1 MILLYIDTETTGL
14 DTATCSIW
22 QLSGYISDTATG
34 VSDSFDYKMRPYRNE
49 IISKEAA
56 AKTGATQ
63 EELDS
68 YPSQSE
74 AFSNFTALL
83 SKYVD
88 LEDWNQRVIP
98 VGYNVSFDLD
108 FLRAWFTF
116 NNSATLFSKNIYF
129 PGIDVMYLAAYY
141 LLGERSKM
149 RNFQLSTVYEKL
161 TGKSLANAHNAM
173 ADIDATKELLN
184 VIVGKLRK

>member
-34 VSDSFDYKMRPYRNE
+34 TSDSFDYKMRPYRNE

-74 AFSNFTALL
+74 MFSNFTALL

-98 VGYNVSFDLD
+98 VGYNISFDLD
-108 FLRAWFTF
+108 FLRSWFAF
-116 NNSATLFSKNIYF
+116 NNSATLFSRNIYF
-129 PGIDVMYLAAYY
+129 PGIDVMYLAAYC

-161 TGKSLANAHNAM
+161 TGKSLENAHNAM

-184 VIVGKLRK
+184 VVVGKLRK

>member
-63 EELDS
+63 EELDG

-74 AFSNFTALL
+74 VCSNFTALL

-98 VGYNVSFDLD
+98 VGYNISFDLD
-108 FLRAWFTF
+108 FLRSWFAF
-116 NNSATLFSKNIYF
+116 NNSATLFSRNIYF

-161 TGKSLANAHNAM
+161 TGKSLENAHNAM

-184 VIVGKLRK
+184 VVVGKLRK

>member
-34 VSDSFDYKMRPYRNE
+34 TSDSFDYKMRPYRNE

-74 AFSNFTALL
+74 VFSNFTALL

-98 VGYNVSFDLD
+98 VGYNISFDLD
-108 FLRAWFTF
+108 FLRSWFAF
-116 NNSATLFSKNIYF
+116 NNSATLFSRNIYF
-129 PGIDVMYLAAYY
+129 PGIDVMYLAAYC

-161 TGKSLANAHNAM
+161 TGKSLENAHNAM

-184 VIVGKLRK
+184 VVVGKLHK

>member
-1 MILLYIDTETTGL
+1 MVLLYVDTETTGL
-14 DTATCSIW
+14 NVANCSIW
-22 QLSGYISDTATG
+22 QLAGYITDTAKNITE
-34 VSDSFDYKMRPYRNE
+34 SFDFRIRPYRGE
-49 IISKEAA
+49 TISEEAA
-56 AKTGATQ
+56 VKTNVTQ
-63 EELDS
+63 EQLDTF
-68 YPSQSE
+68 PSQSE
-74 AFSNFTALL
+74 AFNSFVSLL
-83 SKYVD
+83 GKFVD
-88 LEDWNQRVIP
+88 LEDWNQRVTP
-98 VGYNVSFDLD
+98 VGYNISFDLD

>member
-49 IISKEAA
+49 TISKEAA

-74 AFSNFTALL
+74 VFSSFTALL
-83 SKYVD
+83 GKYVD
-88 LEDWNQRVIP
+88 LEDWNQRVTP

-116 NNSATLFSKNIYF
+116 NNSATLFSRNIYF

>member
-22 QLSGYISDTATG
+22 QLSGYISDTSTG
-34 VSDSFDYKMRPYRNE
+34 ASDSFDYKMRPYRNE

-68 YPSQSE
+68 YTSQSE

-83 SKYVD
+83 GKYVD
-88 LEDWNQRVIP
+88 LEDWNQNSSWVQHFIR
-98 VGYNVSFDLD
+98 
-108 FLRAWFTF
+108 LRLLE
-116 NNSATLFSKNIYF
+116 SLVYF
-129 PGIDVMYLAAYY
+129 QQFCYFVL
-141 LLGERSKM
+141 
-149 RNFQLSTVYEKL
+149 
-161 TGKSLANAHNAM
+161 
-173 ADIDATKELLN
+173 
-184 VIVGKLRK
+184 

>member
-56 AKTGATQ
+56 AKTGVTQ

-74 AFSNFTALL
+74 VFSSFTALL
-83 SKYVD
+83 GKYVD
-88 LEDWNQRVIP
+88 LEDWNQRVTP

-116 NNSATLFSKNIYF
+116 NNSATLFSRNIYF

-184 VIVGKLRK
+184 AIVGKLRK

>member
-34 VSDSFDYKMRPYRNE
+34 TSDSFDYKMRPYRNE

-63 EELDS
+63 EELDG

-74 AFSNFTALL
+74 VFSNFTALL

-98 VGYNVSFDLD
+98 VGYNISFDLD
-108 FLRAWFTF
+108 FLRSWFAF
-116 NNSATLFSKNIYF
+116 NNSATLFSRNIYF
-129 PGIDVMYLAAYY
+129 PGIDVMYLAAYC

-161 TGKSLANAHNAM
+161 TGKSLENAHNAM

-184 VIVGKLRK
+184 VVVGKLRK

>member
-74 AFSNFTALL
+74 VFSNFTALL

-98 VGYNVSFDLD
+98 VGYNISFDLD
-108 FLRAWFTF
+108 FLRSWFAF
-116 NNSATLFSKNIYF
+116 NNSATLFSRNIYF
-129 PGIDVMYLAAYY
+129 PGIDVMYLAAYC

-161 TGKSLANAHNAM
+161 TGKSLENAHNAM

-184 VIVGKLRK
+184 VVVGKLRK

>member
-34 VSDSFDYKMRPYRNE
+34 TSDSFDYKMRPYRNE

-74 AFSNFTALL
+74 VFSNFTALL

-98 VGYNVSFDLD
+98 VGYNISFDLD
-108 FLRAWFTF
+108 FLRSWFAF
-116 NNSATLFSKNIYF
+116 NNSATLFSRNIYF
-129 PGIDVMYLAAYY
+129 PGIDVMYLAAYC

-161 TGKSLANAHNAM
+161 TGKSLENAHNAM

-184 VIVGKLRK
+184 VVVGKLRK

>member
-34 VSDSFDYKMRPYRNE
+34 TSDSFDYKMRPYRNE

-74 AFSNFTALL
+74 VFSNFTALL

-88 LEDWNQRVIP
+88 LEDWNQRAIP
-98 VGYNVSFDLD
+98 VGYNISFDLD
-108 FLRAWFTF
+108 FLRSWFAF
-116 NNSATLFSKNIYF
+116 NNSATLFSRNIYF
-129 PGIDVMYLAAYY
+129 PGIDVMYLAAYC

-161 TGKSLANAHNAM
+161 TGKSLENAHNAM

-184 VIVGKLRK
+184 VVVGKLRK

>member
-63 EELDS
+63 EELDG

-74 AFSNFTALL
+74 VFSNFTALL

-98 VGYNVSFDLD
+98 VGYNISFDLD
-108 FLRAWFTF
+108 FLRSWFAF
-116 NNSATLFSKNIYF
+116 NNSATLFSRNIYF
-129 PGIDVMYLAAYY
+129 PGIDVMYLAAYC

-161 TGKSLANAHNAM
+161 TGKSLENAHNAM

-184 VIVGKLRK
+184 VVVGKLRK

>member
-34 VSDSFDYKMRPYRNE
+34 ASDSFDYKMHPYRNE

-56 AKTGATQ
+56 AKTGVTQ

-74 AFSNFTALL
+74 VFSKFTALL
-83 SKYVD
+83 GKYVD

>member
-83 SKYVD
+83 GKYVD

-98 VGYNVSFDLD
+98 VGYNISFDLD
-108 FLRAWFTF
+108 FLRSWFAF
-116 NNSATLFSKNIYF
+116 NNSATLFSRNIYF
-129 PGIDVMYLAAYY
+129 PGIDVMYLAAYC

-161 TGKSLANAHNAM
+161 TGKSLENAHNAM

>member
-1 MILLYIDTETTGL
+1 
-14 DTATCSIW
+14 
-22 QLSGYISDTATG
+22 
-34 VSDSFDYKMRPYRNE
+34 MRPYRNE

-63 EELDS
+63 EELDG

-74 AFSNFTALL
+74 VFSNFTALL

-98 VGYNVSFDLD
+98 VGYNISFDLD
-108 FLRAWFTF
+108 FLRSWFAF
-116 NNSATLFSKNIYF
+116 NNSATLFSRNIYF
-129 PGIDVMYLAAYY
+129 PGIDVMYLAAYC

-161 TGKSLANAHNAM
+161 TGKSLENAHNAM

-184 VIVGKLRK
+184 VVVGKLRK

>member
-34 VSDSFDYKMRPYRNE
+34 ASDSFDYKMHPYRNE

-63 EELDS
+63 EELDG

-83 SKYVD
+83 NKYVD

-98 VGYNVSFDLD
+98 VGYNISFDLD
-108 FLRAWFTF
+108 FLRSWFTF

-173 ADIDATKELLN
+173 ADIDATRELLN

>member
-34 VSDSFDYKMRPYRNE
+34 TSDSFDYKMRPYRNE

-74 AFSNFTALL
+74 VFSKFTALL
-83 SKYVD
+83 SKYVN

-98 VGYNVSFDLD
+98 VGCNISFDLD
-108 FLRAWFTF
+108 FLRSWFAF
-116 NNSATLFSKNIYF
+116 NNSATLFSRNIYF
-129 PGIDVMYLAAYY
+129 PGIDVMYLAAYC

-161 TGKSLANAHNAM
+161 TGKSLENAHNAM

-184 VIVGKLRK
+184 VVVGKLRK

>member
-56 AKTGATQ
+56 AKTGVTQ

-74 AFSNFTALL
+74 VFSSFTALL
-83 SKYVD
+83 GKYVD
-88 LEDWNQRVIP
+88 LEDWNQRVTP

-116 NNSATLFSKNIYF
+116 NNSATLFSRNIYF
-129 PGIDVMYLAAYY
+129 PGVDVMYLAAYY

>member
-74 AFSNFTALL
+74 MFSNFTALL

-98 VGYNVSFDLD
+98 VGYNISFDLD
-108 FLRAWFTF
+108 FLRSWFAF
-116 NNSATLFSKNIYF
+116 NNSATLFSRNIYF
-129 PGIDVMYLAAYY
+129 PGIDVMYLAAYC

-161 TGKSLANAHNAM
+161 TGKSLENAHNAM

-184 VIVGKLRK
+184 VVVGKLRK

>member
-74 AFSNFTALL
+74 VFSNFTALL
-83 SKYVD
+83 GKYVD

-98 VGYNVSFDLD
+98 VGYNISFDLD

>member
-34 VSDSFDYKMRPYRNE
+34 ASDSFDYKMRPYRNE

-74 AFSNFTALL
+74 AFSNFIALL
-83 SKYVD
+83 GKYVD

-98 VGYNVSFDLD
+98 VGYNISFDLD

-129 PGIDVMYLAAYY
+129 PGIDVMYLAAYC

-161 TGKSLANAHNAM
+161 TGKSLTDAHNAM

-184 VIVGKLRK
+184 VIVRKLRK

>member
-34 VSDSFDYKMRPYRNE
+34 ASDSFDYKMHPYRNE
-49 IISKEAA
+49 NISKEAA
-56 AKTGATQ
+56 AKTGVAQ

-74 AFSNFTALL
+74 VFSSFTALL
-83 SKYVD
+83 GKYVD
-88 LEDWNQRVIP
+88 LEDWNQRVTP
-98 VGYNVSFDLD
+98 VGYNISFDLD
-108 FLRAWFTF
+108 FLRSWFTF
-116 NNSATLFSKNIYF
+116 NNSATLFFKNIYF

-141 LLGERSKM
+141 LLGERGKM

-161 TGKSLANAHNAM
+161 TDKSLASAHNAM

>member
-56 AKTGATQ
+56 AKTGVTQ

-74 AFSNFTALL
+74 VFSSFTALL
-83 SKYVD
+83 GKYVD
-88 LEDWNQRVIP
+88 LEDWNQRVTP
-98 VGYNVSFDLD
+98 VGYNISFDLD
-108 FLRAWFTF
+108 FLRSWFTF

>member
-34 VSDSFDYKMRPYRNE
+34 TSDSFDYKMRPYRNE

-74 AFSNFTALL
+74 VFSNFTALL

-98 VGYNVSFDLD
+98 VGYNISFDLD
-108 FLRAWFTF
+108 FLRSWFAF
-116 NNSATLFSKNIYF
+116 NNSATLFSRNIYF

-161 TGKSLANAHNAM
+161 TGKSLENAHNAM

-184 VIVGKLRK
+184 VVVGKLRK

>member
-34 VSDSFDYKMRPYRNE
+34 TSDSFDYKMRPYRNE

-63 EELDS
+63 EELDG

-74 AFSNFTALL
+74 VFSNFTALL

-98 VGYNVSFDLD
+98 VGYNISFDLD
-108 FLRAWFTF
+108 FLRSWFAF
-116 NNSATLFSKNIYF
+116 NNSATLFSRNIYF
-129 PGIDVMYLAAYY
+129 PGIDVMYLAAYC

-149 RNFQLSTVYEKL
+149 RNFQLSTVYERLLNKPL
-161 TGKSLANAHNAM
+161 SNAHNAM
-173 ADIDATKELLN
+173 ADIDATREILN
-184 VIVGKLRK
+184 VIVKGLRK

>member
-34 VSDSFDYKMRPYRNE
+34 TSDSFDYKMRPYRNE

-74 AFSNFTALL
+74 VFSNFTALL

-98 VGYNVSFDLD
+98 VGYNISFDLD
-108 FLRAWFTF
+108 FLRSWFAF
-116 NNSATLFSKNIYF
+116 NNSATLFSRNIYF
-129 PGIDVMYLAAYY
+129 PGIDVMYLAAYC

-184 VIVGKLRK
+184 VVVGKLRK

>member
-56 AKTGATQ
+56 AKTGVTQ

-74 AFSNFTALL
+74 VFSSFTALL
-83 SKYVD
+83 GKYVD
-88 LEDWNQRVIP
+88 LEDWNQRVTP

-116 NNSATLFSKNIYF
+116 NNSATLFSRNIYF
-129 PGIDVMYLAAYY
+129 PGVDVMYLAAYY

-173 ADIDATKELLN
+173 ADIDATRELLN

>member
-34 VSDSFDYKMRPYRNE
+34 TSDSFDYKMHPYRNE
-49 IISKEAA
+49 IISEEAA

-74 AFSNFTALL
+74 VFSNFTTLL

-88 LEDWNQRVIP
+88 LEDWNQRVTP

-108 FLRAWFTF
+108 FLKSWFTF
-116 NNSATLFSKNIYF
+116 NNSTTLFSKNIYF
-129 PGIDVMYLAAYY
+129 PGVDVMYLAAYC

-161 TGKSLANAHNAM
+161 TGKPLLNAHNAM

-184 VIVGKLRK
+184 TIAGKLHK

>member
-63 EELDS
+63 EELDG

-74 AFSNFTALL
+74 VFSNFTALL

-98 VGYNVSFDLD
+98 VGYNISFDLD
-108 FLRAWFTF
+108 FLRSWFAF
-116 NNSATLFSKNIYF
+116 NNSATLFSRNIYF
-129 PGIDVMYLAAYY
+129 PGIDVMYLAAYC

-184 VIVGKLRK
+184 VVVGKLRK

>member
-34 VSDSFDYKMRPYRNE
+34 TSDSFDYKMRPYRNE

-74 AFSNFTALL
+74 VFSNFTTLL

-98 VGYNVSFDLD
+98 VGYNISFDLD
-108 FLRAWFTF
+108 FLRSWFAF
-116 NNSATLFSKNIYF
+116 NNSATLFSRNIYF
-129 PGIDVMYLAAYY
+129 PGIDVMYLAAYC

-161 TGKSLANAHNAM
+161 TGKSLENAHNAM

-184 VIVGKLRK
+184 VVVGKLRK

>member
-34 VSDSFDYKMRPYRNE
+34 ASDSFDYKMHPYRNE
-49 IISKEAA
+49 IISEEAA

-74 AFSNFTALL
+74 VFSNFTTLL

-108 FLRAWFTF
+108 FLKSWFTF
-116 NNSATLFSKNIYF
+116 NNSTTLFSKNIYF

-161 TGKSLANAHNAM
+161 IGKPLSNAHNAM

-184 VIVGKLRK
+184 TIVGKLHK

>member
-34 VSDSFDYKMRPYRNE
+34 ASDSFDYKMHPYRNE

-56 AKTGATQ
+56 AKTGVTQ

-74 AFSNFTALL
+74 VFSSFTALL
-83 SKYVD
+83 GKYVD
-88 LEDWNQRVIP
+88 LEDWNQRVTP
-98 VGYNVSFDLD
+98 VGYNISFDLD
-108 FLRAWFTF
+108 FLRSWFTF

>member
-56 AKTGATQ
+56 AKTGVTQ

-74 AFSNFTALL
+74 VFSSFTALL
-83 SKYVD
+83 GKYVD
-88 LEDWNQRVIP
+88 LEDWNQRVTP

-108 FLRAWFTF
+108 FLRSWFTF

>member
-34 VSDSFDYKMRPYRNE
+34 TSDSFDYKMRPYRNE

-74 AFSNFTALL
+74 MFSNFTALL

-98 VGYNVSFDLD
+98 VGYNISFDLD
-108 FLRAWFTF
+108 FLRSWFAF
-116 NNSATLFSKNIYF
+116 NNSATLFSRNIYF

-184 VIVGKLRK
+184 VVVGKLRK

>member
-22 QLSGYISDTATG
+22 QLSGYINDTATG

-56 AKTGATQ
+56 AKTGVTQ

-74 AFSNFTALL
+74 VFSSFTALL
-83 SKYVD
+83 GKYVD
-88 LEDWNQRVIP
+88 LEDWNQRVTP
-98 VGYNVSFDLD
+98 VGYNISFDLD
-108 FLRAWFTF
+108 FLRSWFTF